1 MAKQV
6 KVSEVAD
13 RISSLPDELLS
24 HIISFLPLKQAVC
37 TSILSKRW
45 SKISTLMSNLNLEDS
60 FTRRKS
66 DSHNFMNFVDRVLF
80 YHIGVVDKFRIRCG
94 GFVDSYRLEGWIR
107 YALQNDVRELD
118 LSVACKKFN
127 MLPIGV
133 FTCGTLVAL
142 RLHSHKRCM
151 FDLKVPVKIRLPS
164 LKILHLSGIG
174 LLDDDPINRLLSSCS
189 LLEELVVDRCIL
201 KTRCRFNISI
211 PTLKR
216 LTIVFHE
223 RAYKD
228 YEIVIDAPSL
238 VYFKCRQIPKGF
250 FHKNLNSL
258 VEADIEFGK
267 VLESANTFTSYN
279 TAATDLFKGICN
291 VKSLRIC
298 GLFGKVFPQGKIVIP
313 ELPKLTSLSIDGCFF
328 VGWESMLPVLLA
340 SFPRLEALVLKVNIE
355 IVKEVPSS
363 ERFPSCLWSQ
373 LKTLKILSCQG
384 RKEMQMVGFF
394 LKNAEVLENLSV
406 EPRERKRPK
415 PEKWRSKITKKLLKL
430 PKASKNCKVLLV

>member
-13 RISSLPDELLS
+13 SISSLPDEVLS

-45 SKISTLMSNLNLEDS
+45 SKISTLMSNLNLEDC

-66 DSHNFMNFVDRVLF
+66 DCHNFMNFVDRILF
-80 YHIGVVDKFRIRCG
+80 YHTGVVEKFRIRCG
-94 GFVDSYRLEGWIR
+94 GFVDSYRLAGWIR

-118 LSVACKKFN
+118 LSVACKVFN
-127 MLPIGV
+127 MLPVGV
-133 FTCGTLVAL
+133 FTCKTLVAL
-142 RLHSHKRCM
+142 RLHGHKRCM
-151 FDLKVPVKIRLPS
+151 FDLKVPVKICLPS
-164 LKILHLSGIG
+164 LKILHLSGVG
-174 LLDDDPINRLLSSCS
+174 LLDDDSINRLFSSCS
-189 LLEELVVDRCIL
+189 LLEELVADRCIL
-201 KTRCRFNISI
+201 KTRCRFKISI

-216 LTIVFHE
+216 LTIAFHE
-223 RAYKD
+223 RAFKD

-258 VEADIEFGK
+258 VEADIEFGT
-267 VLESANTFTSYN
+267 VLESDNTFPSYN
-279 TAATDLFKGICN
+279 TAATDLFKGISN

-298 GLFGKVFPQGKIVIP
+298 GLFGKVFPQGRIVIP
-313 ELPKLTSLSIDGCFF
+313 ELPKLTYLSIDGRFF

-340 SFPRLEALVLKVNIE
+340 SFPCLESLVLKVNTE
-355 IVKEVPSS
+355 IVKELLSS
-363 ERFPSCLWSQ
+363 QRFPSCLWSQ
-373 LKTLKILSCQG
+373 LKTLKILSFQG

-394 LKNAEVLENLSV
+394 LKNAEVLENFSV
-406 EPRERKRPK
+406 EPRERKRPN
-415 PEKWRSKITKKLLKL
+415 PAKWRSKITKKLLKL
-430 PKASKNCKVLLV
+430 PKASKNCKVLVV